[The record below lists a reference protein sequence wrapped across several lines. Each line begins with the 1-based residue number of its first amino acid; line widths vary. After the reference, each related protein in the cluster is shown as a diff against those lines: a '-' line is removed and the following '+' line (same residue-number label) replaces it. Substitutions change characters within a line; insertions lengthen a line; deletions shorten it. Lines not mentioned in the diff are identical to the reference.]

1 MRKWTQCGVC
11 VCECVCV
18 CVHVQVC
25 AEYVDVVLW
34 ISGQALAVVVIGVQ
48 PKWKHH
54 IDNPQKCNISA
65 TQSE

>member
-1 MRKWTQCGVC
+1 
-11 VCECVCV
+11 V